1 MNKELITVWISYE
14 SLQKLQKV
22 EIKGTFMKRALW
34 PLAPS
39 IKGQEG
45 RIPTARE
52 VYF

>member
-1 MNKELITVWISYE
+1 MNKELTTVWISYE
-14 SLQKLQKV
+14 SHQKLRKV
-22 EIKGTFMKRALW
+22 EINGTFMKRVIG

-52 VYF
+52 VYS